1 LANVREHKIIAM
13 RRSFV
18 LANALVTL
26 ALLILLSATALQA
39 QTAVPVEAEPHHK
52 TLLQNDHVRVFLAE
66 VPPHQET
73 GLHHHERDY
82 LAIELVDGHITNS
95 RVGAV
100 PVQQWFHSG
109 DLHLA
114 KGGFSHVVRND
125 ADTLFRSSDIEFTEP
140 QGDAQP
146 SKQAPSRY
154 CNPGSKTACVTETY
168 VLCTAKVCVSDVTL
182 GEGAKTTRH
191 THTTDHMLVAVTDY
205 ELTDQVEGK
214 GQIVRTQKSGGVEY
228 VPAGITHQLVN
239 TSKGPVRFIVVV
251 FR

>member
-1 LANVREHKIIAM
+1 M
-13 RRSFV
+13 RRTIF
-18 LANALVTL
+18 LANALAFVL
-26 ALLILLSATALQA
+26 CAGMLQA

-52 TLLQNDHVRVFLAE
+52 TLLQNDRVRVFLAE
-66 VPPHQET
+66 IPPHQQT
-73 GLHHHERDY
+73 GLHRHSRDY
-82 LAIELVDGHITNS
+82 LAIELVDGRITNS
-95 RVGAV
+95 REGVA
-100 PVQQWFHSG
+100 PVEQRFHAG
-109 DLHLA
+109 DLHVA
-114 KGGFSHVVRND
+114 KAGFSHVVRND
-125 ADTLFRSSDIEFTEP
+125 ADTLFRSTDIEFTEP
-140 QGDAQP
+140 QGDVQP
-146 SKQAPSRY
+146 SKQPPSRY